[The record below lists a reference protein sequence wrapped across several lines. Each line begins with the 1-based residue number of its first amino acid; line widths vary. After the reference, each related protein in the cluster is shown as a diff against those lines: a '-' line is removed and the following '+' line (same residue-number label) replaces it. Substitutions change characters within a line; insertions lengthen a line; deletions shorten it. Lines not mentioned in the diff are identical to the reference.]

1 MVFFSNGGCEHRA
14 KRTTF
19 WSSVDFWIHKDA
31 SPVRVENEGLK
42 TGGFELGF
50 LFAVV
55 LFTLLSMSMEEQG
68 RTFPLNVLLPMAPR
82 GNSILQPFNPFVFI
96 FWGNQGSLV
105 HLTAAS
111 FQTFKPSAV
120 QRLHSA
126 LGLQG
131 GS

>member
-1 MVFFSNGGCEHRA
+1 M
-14 KRTTF
+14 
-19 WSSVDFWIHKDA
+19 DFWIHKAA

-42 TGGFELGF
+42 TGGFKSCFVLTKLGF

-68 RTFPLNVLLPMAPR
+68 RTFPLNVLLPMAQR